1 MNYGLLAPRSGYLP
15 PAMLRAHQ
23 IQKRYGSFQAVHP
36 MDLEVADGEVFGFL
50 GLNGA
55 GKTTTLRMLGG
66 VLPPTSGTISIDG
79 IDLAKDPVAARQR
92 MGFIPDRPYLYDK
105 LTAREFL
112 RFIGEMYGMDQGP
125 GGSKGL
131 TEKVQAALVEQ
142 SLGDFADQLI
152 ESYSHGMKQRITLAS
167 ALLHEPRL
175 LIVDEPM
182 VGLDPRGTRQIKE
195 TFRRLAGQG
204 RTVFL
209 STHTLAVAAEVCD
222 RIAIIHHG
230 RIQVIGTQAEIV
242 PAGKTLEE
250 LFLDITGVAELPIEP
265 EAAS

>member
-1 MNYGLLAPRSGYLP
+1 
-15 PAMLRAHQ
+15 MLRARQ
-23 IQKRYGSFQAVHP
+23 IQKSYGSFVAVHP
-36 MDLEVADGEVFGFL
+36 MDLDVADGEVFGFL

-66 VLPPTSGTISIDG
+66 VLPPTSGTVEIDR
-79 IDLAKDPVAARQR
+79 IDLMKNPVQARQR
-92 MGFIPDRPYLYDK
+92 LGFIPDRPYLYDK

-112 RFIGEMYGMDQGP
+112 RFIGEMYGMPDGGP
-125 GGSKGL
+125 AGL
-131 TEKVQAALVEQ
+131 TARVKQALDEQ
-142 SLGDFADQLI
+142 NLGEFADQLI

-167 ALLHEPRL
+167 ALLHDPRL

-195 TFRRLAGQG
+195 TFRRLASEG

-230 RIQVIGTQAEIV
+230 RIQVIGTPAEIV

-250 LFLDITGVAELPIEP
+250 LFLDITGIVGDEEP
-265 EAAS
+265 AA